1 LIEIHVIL
9 VSGVFEDEK
18 SKGIRRPPLLEAG
31 IAMPKTKPRIQGS
44 SVEKQER

>member
-18 SKGIRRPPLLEAG
+18 SKGIPRPPLLEAG
-31 IAMPKTKPRIQGS
+31 SVMLESEAQDPK
-44 SVEKQER
+44 